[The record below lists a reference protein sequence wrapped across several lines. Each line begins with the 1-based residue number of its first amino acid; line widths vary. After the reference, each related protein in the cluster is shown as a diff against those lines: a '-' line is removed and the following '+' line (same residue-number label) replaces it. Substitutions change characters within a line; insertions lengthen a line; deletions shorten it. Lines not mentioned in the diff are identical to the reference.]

1 MKVYKIAN
9 DKLVLEDKSIKYL
22 KLEVKT
28 KDDSLIKDKEIN
40 SLYNGYIL
48 AYRLKE
54 MKASKQI
61 ICCDNY
67 ETLITLSASLI
78 ENIFRYTDLNKEDVK
93 ELIDMCYKNSKEK
106 R

>member
-1 MKVYKIAN
+1 MKVYKMAK
-9 DKLVLEDKSIKYL
+9 DKLVLEDKSINYL
-22 KLEVKT
+22 ELNVKT
-28 KDDSLIKDKEIN
+28 KDDSLIKDEEIN

-78 ENIFRYTDLNKEDVK
+78 ENIFRHTDLNKEDVK
-93 ELIDMCYKNSKEK
+93 ELIDMCYENSKEK
-106 R
+106 K